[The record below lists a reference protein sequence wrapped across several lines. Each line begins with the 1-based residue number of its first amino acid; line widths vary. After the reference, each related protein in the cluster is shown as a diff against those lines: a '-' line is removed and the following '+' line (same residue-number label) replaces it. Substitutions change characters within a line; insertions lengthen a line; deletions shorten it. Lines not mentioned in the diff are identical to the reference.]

1 MLGLKVFA
9 MVIVIFTIYIFH
21 CGTKRDSDFI
31 NYLGKLCPSFTKV
44 GKVLLEYDFYNNVE
58 HLAYKTLYN
67 LSKMRKNNPSIFLIS
82 RTFLDGIWTSQ
93 YKDNILE
100 FMLEPQTLLLLMDD
114 VSEKVLKLYSAQ
126 LLQKKVSK
134 VPLSELYTYTLET
147 LELYFI
153 KTLLTQQKE
162 KPQGK
167 FCVQTNRL
175 EFGMNELIKDFAL
188 KTNISE
194 TQEDIAVRKRKLNPE
209 DIKIEEKTKKTKK
222 RTKKK
227 GGNKAKRIE
236 SCTADVTPVVTA
248 T

>member
-1 MLGLKVFA
+1 MRGSKVFA

-21 CGTKRDSDFI
+21 CGAKRDLDFI
-31 NYLGKLCPSFTKV
+31 NYLEKLCPSFEKM
-44 GKVLLEYDFYNNVE
+44 GKVLLEYDFYNNAE
-58 HLAYKTLYN
+58 HLAYKVLYN

-82 RTFLDGIWTSQ
+82 KTFLDCIWTSQ

-100 FMLEPQTLLLLMDD
+100 FMLEPQTLLLFMDD
-114 VSEKVLKLYSAQ
+114 VSERVLKIYSAQ
-126 LLQKKVSK
+126 LLQKNVTK

-147 LELYFI
+147 LELYLI
-153 KTLLTQQKE
+153 KTLLTQQRE

-167 FCVQTNRL
+167 FCVQTNKF
-175 EFGMNELIKDFAL
+175 EFGMNELIKDFAI
-188 KTNISE
+188 KTKISE

-209 DIKIEEKTKKTKK
+209 ETKIEEKPKKTKK

-227 GGNKAKRIE
+227 GGNKTNRIQ

-248 T
+248 M

>member
-1 MLGLKVFA
+1 MQGSKVFA
-9 MVIVIFTIYIFH
+9 MVIVIFTIYILH
-21 CGTKRDSDFI
+21 CGAKRDWDFI
-31 NYLGKLCPSFTKV
+31 NYLENKCPSFTKL
-44 GKVLLEYDFYNNVE
+44 GKILLEYDFYNNVE

-82 RTFLDGIWTSQ
+82 KTFLDGIWTSQ
-93 YKDNILE
+93 YKDKILE

-114 VSEKVLKLYSAQ
+114 VSERVLKLYSAQ
-126 LLQKKVSK
+126 LLQKNVSK
-134 VPLSELYTYTLET
+134 VPLSELYTYTLDT
-147 LELYFI
+147 LELYLI

-167 FCVQTNRL
+167 FCVQTNKL
-175 EFGMNELIKDFAL
+175 EFGMNELIKDFAV
-188 KTNISE
+188 KTKISE

-209 DIKIEEKTKKTKK
+209 ETKIEEKPKKTKK

-227 GGNKAKRIE
+227 GNKANRIQ

-248 T
+248 I